1 MSKDDKKR
9 TFIFIDES
17 DYDNYKELKETHYF
31 KSKKNIDLFLC
42 ATLIGIYCVKEPMEL
57 DNSSKKDYIRVNDN
71 QRNDAMPILKSLAI
85 SKYNDVNIL
94 SNENDLFGYC
104 ENYANSGIKQL
115 YAWYKD
121 PAFEF
126 DTILAKELLK
136 CWAGIDFDLFKE

>member
-1 MSKDDKKR
+1 MSKEDKKR
-9 TFIFIDES
+9 TFIFIDGS

-42 ATLIGIYCVKEPMEL
+42 TTLIGIFCVKEPMKL

-85 SKYNDVNIL
+85 SAYGDVNVL
-94 SNENDLFGYC
+94 SDEDKMFGYC
-104 ENYANSGIKQL
+104 EDYANAGIKQL
-115 YAWYKD
+115 YSWYKD

-126 DTILAKELLK
+126 DTILAKELLN
-136 CWAGIDFDLFKE
+136 CWKSIDLKLFEE